1 MDDFEDLGLEGQ
13 ILYLNARLEIISA
26 VLDVI
31 CMDRV
36 SNDASEDPVRIAR
49 KLKEDLL
56 ALNANRPD
64 GRFIELCKEFSAEYM
79 DDIIARAKSLQ

>member
-1 MDDFEDLGLEGQ
+1 MDDIVDLGLEEQ
-13 ILYLNARLEIISA
+13 ILYLNARIEVISTVLE
-26 VLDVI
+26 VI

-56 ALNANRPD
+56 ALVADRPD
-64 GRFIELCKEFSAEYM
+64 GRFIELCKEFSTKYM
-79 DDIIARAKSLQ
+79 DDLITRAKSL